1 MENLVNLWS
10 MVLTQRAWSWTVIGI
25 GYLLAFLLVRN
36 FFLHGLIKRA
46 RALSSK
52 WYHEIKKV
60 YMKKCLAGWVLF
72 LVSFLMLIF
81 FWQTADFK
89 QASLY
94 EVGMIFLIILTILFA
109 IISHLIAFG
118 ASAIHVLKQLENNQM
133 TL

>member
-1 MENLVNLWS
+1 MENLANFWNT
-10 MVLTQRAWSWTVIGI
+10 VLTQRAWSWTVIGI

-46 RALSSK
+46 RALNSK

-60 YMKKCLAGWVLF
+60 YAKKCISGWILF
-72 LVSFLMLIF
+72 LISFLMMIF
-81 FWQTADFK
+81 FWQTANLQ

-94 EVGMIFLIILTILFA
+94 EVGVLFLIILTVLLSIM
-109 IISHLIAFG
+109 SQVIAFG
-118 ASAIHVLKQLENNQM
+118 TSAIHVLKQVENNQM